1 MRPARSIIGLTI
13 LVLTLGLGL
22 SACRDDE
29 SWNRA
34 VRADDGTRVSQVRRN
49 AETRQASRTV
59 SDRQR
64 ERRARR
70 DRTSRR
76 LGRDGGRLLPHFA
89 DYAVHET
96 GFATTRFKSA
106 HGTLTVE
113 LIDDCGDWTLQEK
126 WDLDLRDQDD
136 RSHPSNLLYRASEV
150 SSAGKFVFA
159 YSRDHLGERTDYIG
173 DVLEIDGGFL
183 ARFQTPEIA
192 DEYMEPGLVFPVT
205 HLRQTLAEARR
216 ERTGFEAFVFD
227 GGNAFPYRAVTTIS
241 QPRRPDDR
249 NQRVVAARTE
259 LDVQTSDRLPDGRHW
274 PVRVEYFPPNDAYAP
289 PVFVR
294 EFLLHESGVVL
305 SFHFDYGD
313 IQMDARLKNLDIREP
328 RPCPN

>member
-1 MRPARSIIGLTI
+1 MHPARSIIGLVI
-13 LVLTLGLGL
+13 LILFLGLGL
-22 SACRDDE
+22 SACREDE
-29 SWNRA
+29 AWNRSL
-34 VRADDGTRVSQVRRN
+34 RADDGSRLSQVRRN

-59 SDRQR
+59 ADRLR
-64 ERRARR
+64 ERRTRR

-76 LGRDGGRLLPHFA
+76 LGRDGGQLLPHFA

-173 DVLEIDGGFL
+173 DVLAIDGGYL
-183 ARFQTPEIA
+183 ARFQTPEIP
-192 DEYMEPGLVFPVT
+192 DDYMASNLEFPIT
-205 HLRQTLAEARR
+205 HLRQILSDARGGGG
-216 ERTGFEAFVFD
+216 GFETTVFD
-227 GGNAFPYRAVTTIS
+227 GGNAFPYRAVATIS
-241 QPRRPDDR
+241 QPLRSDDR
-249 NQRVVAARTE
+249 NPRVVAARTE
-259 LDVQTSDRLPDGRHW
+259 LDAQTSDRLPDGRHW
-274 PVRVEYFPPNDAYAP
+274 PVRVDYFPPDDAYAP
-289 PVFVR
+289 PVLVR

-313 IQMDARLKNLDIREP
+313 IQMDARLKTLDIREP
-328 RPCPN
+328 MPCPN